1 MNSISNDGIKFKKI
15 LLDDSIKS
23 IIIMSH
29 NSPDDDAIGSMKT
42 LEDYIR
48 EYDLEQISNTNY
60 YNFKNPCHYPIMGIL
75 FEFSSIEPLNVF
87 AATCIFATETC
98 IEYAGWNRL
107 YPEDYERYFAQMQ
120 KEYNTAIS
128 LSIKHTI

>member
-1 MNSISNDGIKFKKI
+1 
-15 LLDDSIKS
+15 
-23 IIIMSH
+23 
-29 NSPDDDAIGSMKT
+29 MKT

-60 YNFKNPCHYPIMGIL
+60 YNFKNPCHYPIVGIL

-87 AATCIFATETC
+87 AATCIFATENF

-128 LSIKHTI
+128 LSLYKTYYLI

>member
-1 MNSISNDGIKFKKI
+1 
-15 LLDDSIKS
+15 
-23 IIIMSH
+23 
-29 NSPDDDAIGSMKT
+29 MKT

-48 EYDLEQISNTNY
+48 EYDLEQLSNTNY
-60 YNFKNPCHYPIMGIL
+60 YNFKNPCHYPIAGIL

-87 AATCIFATETC
+87 AATHIFATETC

-107 YPEDYERYFAQMQ
+107 YPEDYEQYLAQMQ

-128 LSIKHTI
+128 LYKTYKVEKKLSNLEKDFQ

>member
-1 MNSISNDGIKFKKI
+1 
-15 LLDDSIKS
+15 
-23 IIIMSH
+23 
-29 NSPDDDAIGSMKT
+29 MKT

-48 EYDLEQISNTNY
+48 EYDLQQLSNTNY
-60 YNFKNPCHYPIMGIL
+60 YNFKNPCHYPIVGIL

-128 LSIKHTI
+128 LYKTYYLIQKRISNDL

>member
-1 MNSISNDGIKFKKI
+1 
-15 LLDDSIKS
+15 
-23 IIIMSH
+23 
-29 NSPDDDAIGSMKT
+29 MKT

-48 EYDLEQISNTNY
+48 EYDLEQLPVKNY
-60 YNFKNPCHYPIMGIL
+60 YNFKNHCHYPIVGNL
-75 FEFSSIEPLNVF
+75 FAFSKIAPYNVF
-87 AATCIFATETC
+87 AANCIFATENC

-128 LSIKHTI
+128 LYKNYKVEKKLSNLEKDFQ